1 MPKQVSSSKIRKPAR
16 QPLRLCVVAVEIT
29 NRNTTEKSA
38 VIPAIAQKFASLGDN
53 VTLLWAPRPDYKVSE
68 LEFEHLRRYFLEKF
82 LINLVLLPSS
92 NDLLSGTSSIAKQ
105 SVAAYHF
112 LREHQFDAAFFTLE
126 NGLAY
131 FSLLAKET
139 GVFENP
145 LPLYVIASSATA
157 WISEAE
163 KFFLSNIE
171 QVTAAHMEKYC
182 AEECDGLICLS
193 QAFLDWMR
201 RKEWN
206 TSPNYWVIPVPV
218 PYEWRLRDDKAALP
232 AQPSNELVF
241 CAGPEYRNGLT
252 LLCDAL
258 SRIADSLP
266 PDFTLTM
273 LGQFGQILGEHTG
286 GMLVRRGRAW
296 PFELKMLSQISPR
309 ERLEYL
315 RDKGALAVFPAYESS
330 ANLWVSA
337 CLTEALPFIATSVGD
352 IPELLAPQSR
362 LDCLCEPTAA
372 ALAQKILAAIKGRRP
387 IPLAGDSFEESHD
400 LWQKVRDHIVTAQP
414 PKKRVPDSMPVV
426 SIVVVHHDRPHYLL
440 QALKSIEQQD
450 YERLEVVLV
459 DDGSKLP
466 ESKALLDSLEPQ
478 FKQRH
483 WKIIRGEN
491 KYLGAA
497 RNTGVRAARGTHILF
512 MDDDNALFASAVSTF
527 VHAMNC
533 SGADICTSF
542 HRTFYGDHVPARE
555 TSGYIQYITL
565 GASLDLGFIENTFG
579 DANAMMLRS
588 VFDKIGY
595 QVELFGRT
603 GEDWEFFARAALAG
617 LKLRVVPK
625 PTYWYRSSTTGMFR
639 TSHWYDNRLPTLET
653 YRQYGFKGLE
663 HLYHL
668 ALSSHIGKWDM
679 MSMRANLSFSPSDE
693 RLLDLCNLP
702 PESDEALDMLA
713 GIAAAEGRPGTAIIL
728 LGQRQNPTSF
738 ARDAAGRLATTSG
751 VERAK
756 GGLSAG
762 LPAET
767 KLDHHE
773 LRMLS
778 VSTLHPEKTPPL
790 CYVERNPDRLYLKAQ
805 EHASVATLHAGLPSL
820 TTAISLTVSL
830 DQALAGPTEFMVLVT
845 PTHLEPALAVE
856 QASKTSTNTGSGWF
870 GLSRAHQS
878 RDIEIQLPAPSP
890 VSMNLILAVRSATVK
905 ATTGCFSNIVIK
917 RLLTAENANRPR
929 NGAPAERLRAR
940 ECAPEEFARAE
951 LVTKYDSP
959 LPLMLF
965 PPEGGI
971 FLRPSAHGPVV
982 ATLREV
988 FPPFARRAIGYA
1000 EIAHDEAAPFE
1011 FSMALTRPG
1020 EPIVWRK
1027 DAPENYVEFSGWK
1040 RVAEA
1045 FQLHEVTLEN
1055 RHIAR
1060 QPLALSLAIRVPKGS
1075 KPAPANA
1082 FWRRV
1087 IIAWD
1092 E

>member
-1 MPKQVSSSKIRKPAR
+1 MPKQESSSKIRKPAR
-16 QPLRLCVVAVEIT
+16 KPLRLCIVAVEIT
-29 NRNTTEKSA
+29 SGNSTEKSA
-38 VIPAIAQKFASLGDN
+38 AIPAIAQKFASLGDS
-53 VTLLWAPRPDYKVSE
+53 VTLLWAPRPDHKVNDH
-68 LEFEHLRRYFLEKF
+68 EFQQLRQYLSEKF

-105 SVAAYHF
+105 SVSAYHF
-112 LREHQFDAAFFTLE
+112 LREHEFDAAFFTLD

-145 LPLYVIASSATA
+145 PPLYVIASSAMA
-157 WISEAE
+157 WASEAE

-193 QAFLDWMR
+193 HAFLDWMR

-206 TSPNYWVIPVPV
+206 ITSNCRVIPAPV
-218 PYEWRLRDDKAALP
+218 PYEWRLRDDVAALP
-232 AQPSNELVF
+232 AQPSNEIVF
-241 CAGPEYRNGLT
+241 CAGQEYRNGLT

-258 SRIADSLP
+258 SRIADRLP

-309 ERLEYL
+309 ERLEYI

-330 ANLWVSA
+330 GNLWVSA

-352 IPELLAPQSR
+352 IPELVTQQSR
-362 LDCLCEPTAA
+362 PDCLCEPAA
-372 ALAQKILAAIKGRRP
+372 PVLAQKILEAVKGPRP
-387 IPLAGDSFEESHD
+387 TPIASESFEASQD
-400 LWQKVRDHIVTAQP
+400 AWQNVRDHIMTAEP
-414 PKKRVPDSMPVV
+414 PKRRAPASLPLV

-466 ESKALLDSLEPQ
+466 ESKAFLDSLEPQ
-478 FKQRH
+478 FRQRH
-483 WKIIRGEN
+483 WQIIRAEN

-527 VHAMNC
+527 VHAMNS

-555 TSGYIQYITL
+555 TTGYVQYITL

-693 RLLDLCNLP
+693 SLLELCNLP

-713 GIAAAEGRPGTAIIL
+713 GIAAAEGRPGTAVIL
-728 LGQRQNPTSF
+728 LGQRRNPISF
-738 ARDAAGRLATTSG
+738 ARDVAGRLATPSG
-751 VERAK
+751 VERARS
-756 GGLSAG
+756 GLSTG

-767 KLDHHE
+767 RLDHHE
-773 LRMLS
+773 LRMLT
-778 VSTLHPEKTPPL
+778 VSTLNPEETPPL
-790 CYVERNPDRLYLKAQ
+790 CYVEKNPDRVYLKAG
-805 EHASVATLHAGLPSL
+805 EHAAVATLRAGLPTL
-820 TTAISLTVSL
+820 TTAISLTASL
-830 DQALAGPTEFMVLVT
+830 DQAIAGPTEFLVLVS

-856 QASKTSTNTGSGWF
+856 QAPSSGWCR
-870 GLSRAHQS
+870 LSHPHQS
-878 RDIEIQLPAPSP
+878 RDIEIQLPTPSS
-890 VSMNLILAVRSATVK
+890 VSMNLILAVRSATQET
-905 ATTGCFSNIVIK
+905 TTGCFSSILIK

-929 NGAPAERLRAR
+929 SGAPAERLRAR

-951 LVTKYDSP
+951 LVTAYESP
-959 LPLMLF
+959 LPLMLL

-971 FLRPSAHGPVV
+971 FLRPSVHGPVV
-982 ATLREV
+982 ATLSEV

-1000 EIAHDEAAPFE
+1000 EIAHDEASPFE
-1011 FSMALTRPG
+1011 FAMALTRPG

-1027 DAPENYVEFSGWK
+1027 DAPDNYLEFSGWK
-1040 RVAEA
+1040 RVEDT
-1045 FQLHEVTLEN
+1045 FQLHEIALEN
-1055 RHIAR
+1055 KHITR